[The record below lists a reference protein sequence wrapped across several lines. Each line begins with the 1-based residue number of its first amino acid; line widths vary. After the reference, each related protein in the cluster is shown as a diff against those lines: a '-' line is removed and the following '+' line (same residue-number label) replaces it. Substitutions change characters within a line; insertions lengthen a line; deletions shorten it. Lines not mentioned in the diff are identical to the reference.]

1 MFERRLC
8 GGGEVK
14 SPKPAYGP
22 YGGPAIGDPKGLG
35 QEENVCSLRSS
46 FHRQA
51 LLPTSGATQKSLQR
65 HCDEQ
70 SLTAPVDHQQGWTR
84 AGTLKRAAHI
94 VSRPHR
100 LAVDL
105 LDDVSALKAGLGGG
119 AGRIDRSDH
128 YTLSP
133 GSDAELAGEIGRE
146 GNDADPEPR
155 CIPGAFPALFL

>member
-1 MFERRLC
+1 MFDRHLC

-14 SPKPAYGP
+14 SPKPAYGL
-22 YGGPAIGDPKGLG
+22 YGGPAIGEAKGR
-35 QEENVCSLRSS
+35 QEENVRSCRSS
-46 FHRQA
+46 FHSQA
-51 LLPTSGATQKSLQR
+51 RLPTSWATQKSLQR

-105 LDDVSALKAGLGGG
+105 LDNVSALKAGLGGG

-155 CIPGAFPALFL
+155 CISGAFPALFL